1 MSLVSLSVFVIKGVP
16 LGLKEVLGS
25 SLLGFVTSGLL
36 NLQRR
41 LFLIFQGFCFRFRL
55 EELKLTPSSS
65 PIFLAYRMARGH
77 KEVLTSQTGCRR
89 GTPREMPTARN
100 VVVVMSIEELRLYSL
115 VPAEISLEVLDGT
128 TTSTVGEADN
138 AIYFTREQF
147 VVGLRFLIP
156 SLVKHFI
163 HFTQA
168 PSALVHLNVFG
179 F

>member
-16 LGLKEVLGS
+16 LGHKEVLGS